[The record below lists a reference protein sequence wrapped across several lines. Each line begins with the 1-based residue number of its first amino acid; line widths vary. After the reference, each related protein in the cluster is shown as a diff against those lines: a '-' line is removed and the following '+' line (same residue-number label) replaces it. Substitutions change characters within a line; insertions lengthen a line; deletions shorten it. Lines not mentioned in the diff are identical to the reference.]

1 MASLLRV
8 RVRTHAREPPK
19 GETQKMNDDSQQ
31 AWEPLAFSFSE
42 AADKLHCSVSAVR
55 RLVKSGILK
64 GFSLSGG
71 SVLTRVTARSV
82 REFVDRAGG
91 GPAHPTANKRTPGR
105 R

>member
-1 MASLLRV
+1 MSD
-8 RVRTHAREPPK
+8 
-19 GETQKMNDDSQQ
+19 NSQQ
-31 AWEPLAFSFSE
+31 AGEPLAFSFSE

-91 GPAHPTANKRTPGR
+91 GSAHPTANKRTPGR